1 MAWAHVAPAG
11 RKGLFQAHA
20 HQGMN
25 GGRTSDVHPLEHV
38 LGRRRQRTE
47 FERLAD
53 QFAPLFRAQ
62 KGFKS
67 VTFFEADAAAGEYG
81 SFSLWDTRED
91 AEAADAAL
99 RPQLR
104 QAVSGLGLQMQGTP
118 IRRIGEAYEPKA

>member
-1 MAWAHVAPAG
+1 MYIRLNTFSVG
-11 RKGLFQAHA
+11 SG
-20 HQGMN
+20 
-25 GGRTSDVHPLEHV
+25 
-38 LGRRRQRTE
+38 QRAE

-53 QFAPLFRAQ
+53 RFTPIFRAQ

-99 RPQLR
+99 MSQLR
-104 QAVSGLGLQMQGTP
+104 QAVGEAGLQMQGTP
-118 IRRIGEAYEPKA
+118 TRRIGEGYEPKA